1 MLMQL
6 LEWKSKFAVQTRQ
19 TPQALEVRGLREDMD
34 IVMTEGNDLIIKQH
48 AFAARQTQ
56 VSPLATS

>member
-6 LEWKSKFAVQTRQ
+6 RESKSKFAVQTKH
-19 TPQALEVRGLREDMD
+19 TPQALEVRGLRDDMHT
-34 IVMTEGNDLIIKQH
+34 VMSEGNLLIGKQH
-48 AFAARQTQ
+48 AFAARQKQ